1 MKEFIKKFYSNNF
14 VYNGKEKL
22 SKLTIMFIAILNIFI
37 FITIGLGIDF
47 QVKVLN
53 SPTVTYPYKCRDV
66 LNNNDISDFRQYFYT
81 KEEYDDYYS
90 PTDWEREPGESDE
103 DYADRLQDLEDYM
116 DSFD

>member
-22 SKLTIMFIAILNIFI
+22 SKLTIMFILILNIFI

-53 SPTVTYPYKCRDV
+53 SSTITYP
-66 LNNNDISDFRQYFYT
+66 
-81 KEEYDDYYS
+81 
-90 PTDWEREPGESDE
+90 
-103 DYADRLQDLEDYM
+103 
-116 DSFD
+116 

>member
-66 LNNNDISDFRQYFYT
+66 LNNNDIIYVKDEMIWFRDTWWFAT
-81 KEEYDDYYS
+81 FKNN
-90 PTDWEREPGESDE
+90 DE
-103 DYADRLQDLEDYM
+103 IKPL
-116 DSFD
+116 